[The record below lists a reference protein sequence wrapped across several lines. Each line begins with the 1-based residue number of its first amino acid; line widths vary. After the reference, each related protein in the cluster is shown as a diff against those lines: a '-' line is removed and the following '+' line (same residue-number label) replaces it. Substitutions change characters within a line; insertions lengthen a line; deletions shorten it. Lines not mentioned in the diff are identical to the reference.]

1 MTPERWRQ
9 IEDLYNLAC
18 DRGDGV
24 LADADPDL
32 RREIQ
37 EMLAQKSGGK
47 ILDQAAFDLM
57 TDSTQTQLMA
67 GSRLGPYRI
76 EALLGQGGMGQVF
89 RAIDTRLGR
98 EVAIK
103 VSQERFTDRFEREA
117 RAIAALNHPN
127 ICTLHDVG
135 PNYLVMELVEG
146 ETLAARL
153 KRGKLSLDQTIQYGT
168 QIAAALSAA
177 HAKGIVHRDL
187 KPDNVM
193 IAKTGVKVLDF
204 GLAKSTQD
212 ETLTVANAVMGTPAY
227 MAPEQREGKACD
239 ARTDIHALG
248 LVLSEMATG
257 KRAQPGERLLQFD
270 SLPDKLA
277 HVIERCLAQDPD
289 GRWQSARDVK
299 AELDWAAEPAG
310 APTPAPDSGRT
321 SRLWAALA
329 ALSIVAL
336 AALAFVHFREAPE
349 TPLRYTTIL
358 PPEKTSFDFATN
370 LGPVA
375 ISPDGKRMVF
385 AATGENGA
393 SQLWLRALD
402 AASAQPLL
410 DNEGGTFPFWSPDSR
425 WVGFFAGGKLKKLD
439 TRGGPPIPLA
449 DVVGAAGGGSWSP
462 KGIIVFAPNTF
473 APLLRIAS
481 DGGNTSL
488 AVAMDVAMGTV
499 HGFPWFLPG
508 GEHFL
513 FVSWGGAGRMQ
524 LRVGSLSSTASTVI
538 GEADSNAVYSEGHLL
553 YLREN
558 SLMAQPFDLRSL
570 RTSGEAVPVAEH
582 VERFLELVEEG
593 AFSAS
598 ATGLL
603 AYRTGADAGVRQLTW
618 FDRLGKPVGTVG
630 EPRTFFDIQFS
641 PDRKTLTASAP
652 DAVGNYDLWM
662 YDVGRGLPTRFTV
675 DPAGEYWAVFSLDGR
690 TVIFNSTRKGHYD
703 LYRKPA
709 NGAGAEELIY
719 ADDADKVPTSWSH
732 DGKFL
737 LYFTGGGRRFE
748 MWVLPL
754 TPERPGGEL
763 KAILFHQA
771 QFNEGDA
778 QFSPDDRWVAYNS
791 DESGRNEIYVSP
803 FSRRAEKHQIS
814 LNGGSGARWRQDGK
828 GIFYAAYGGQ
838 LMEADVRIS
847 GESVEVGTVR
857 PVFTRV
863 PGTGGYPYD
872 VSADGQRVL
881 AAMPLAKAVQP
892 ITLVENW
899 AAALKR

>member
-57 TDSTQTQLMA
+57 TDSTQTQVMA
-67 GSRLGPYRI
+67 GSRLGPYWI

-146 ETLAARL
+146 ETVAARL

-168 QIAAALSAA
+168 QIASALSAA

-257 KRAQPGERLLQFD
+257 ERAQPGERLLQFD

-321 SRLWAALA
+321 S
-329 ALSIVAL
+329 
-336 AALAFVHFREAPE
+336 
-349 TPLRYTTIL
+349 
-358 PPEKTSFDFATN
+358 
-370 LGPVA
+370 
-375 ISPDGKRMVF
+375 
-385 AATGENGA
+385 
-393 SQLWLRALD
+393 
-402 AASAQPLL
+402 
-410 DNEGGTFPFWSPDSR
+410 
-425 WVGFFAGGKLKKLD
+425 
-439 TRGGPPIPLA
+439 
-449 DVVGAAGGGSWSP
+449 
-462 KGIIVFAPNTF
+462 
-473 APLLRIAS
+473 
-481 DGGNTSL
+481 
-488 AVAMDVAMGTV
+488 
-499 HGFPWFLPG
+499 
-508 GEHFL
+508 
-513 FVSWGGAGRMQ
+513 
-524 LRVGSLSSTASTVI
+524 
-538 GEADSNAVYSEGHLL
+538 
-553 YLREN
+553 
-558 SLMAQPFDLRSL
+558 
-570 RTSGEAVPVAEH
+570 
-582 VERFLELVEEG
+582 
-593 AFSAS
+593 
-598 ATGLL
+598 
-603 AYRTGADAGVRQLTW
+603 
-618 FDRLGKPVGTVG
+618 
-630 EPRTFFDIQFS
+630 
-641 PDRKTLTASAP
+641 
-652 DAVGNYDLWM
+652 
-662 YDVGRGLPTRFTV
+662 
-675 DPAGEYWAVFSLDGR
+675 
-690 TVIFNSTRKGHYD
+690 
-703 LYRKPA
+703 
-709 NGAGAEELIY
+709 
-719 ADDADKVPTSWSH
+719 
-732 DGKFL
+732 
-737 LYFTGGGRRFE
+737 
-748 MWVLPL
+748 
-754 TPERPGGEL
+754 
-763 KAILFHQA
+763 
-771 QFNEGDA
+771 
-778 QFSPDDRWVAYNS
+778 
-791 DESGRNEIYVSP
+791 
-803 FSRRAEKHQIS
+803 
-814 LNGGSGARWRQDGK
+814 
-828 GIFYAAYGGQ
+828 
-838 LMEADVRIS
+838 
-847 GESVEVGTVR
+847 
-857 PVFTRV
+857 
-863 PGTGGYPYD
+863 
-872 VSADGQRVL
+872 
-881 AAMPLAKAVQP
+881 
-892 ITLVENW
+892 
-899 AAALKR
+899 

>member
-1 MTPERWRQ
+1 MAQGGYVTQKAGFFYVRICCSGICRMTPP
-9 IEDLYNLAC
+9 D
-18 DRGDGV
+18 DGRGQRKTGGIFLLLLSNMAFAV
-24 LADADPDL
+24 T
-32 RREIQ
+32 
-37 EMLAQKSGGK
+37 MLALQNS
-47 ILDQAAFDLM
+47 FE
-57 TDSTQTQLMA
+57 SA
-67 GSRLGPYRI
+67 G
-76 EALLGQGGMGQVF
+76 
-89 RAIDTRLGR
+89 TRL
-98 EVAIK
+98 
-103 VSQERFTDRFEREA
+103 
-117 RAIAALNHPN
+117 L
-127 ICTLHDVG
+127 L
-135 PNYLVMELVEG
+135 
-146 ETLAARL
+146 
-153 KRGKLSLDQTIQYGT
+153 LSLGNLLASSI
-168 QIAAALSAA
+168 LFSP
-177 HAKGIVHRDL
+177 RL
-187 KPDNVM
+187 
-193 IAKTGVKVLDF
+193 TGRPIF
-204 GLAKSTQD
+204 PS
-212 ETLTVANAVMGTPAY
+212 
-227 MAPEQREGKACD
+227 
-239 ARTDIHALG
+239 RT
-248 LVLSEMATG
+248 
-257 KRAQPGERLLQFD
+257 
-270 SLPDKLA
+270 
-277 HVIERCLAQDPD
+277 
-289 GRWQSARDVK
+289 
-299 AELDWAAEPAG
+299 
-310 APTPAPDSGRT
+310 
-321 SRLWAALA
+321 
-329 ALSIVAL
+329 
-336 AALAFVHFREAPE
+336 
-349 TPLRYTTIL
+349 
-358 PPEKTSFDFATN
+358 
-370 LGPVA
+370 
-375 ISPDGKRMVF
+375 
-385 AATGENGA
+385 
-393 SQLWLRALD
+393 
-402 AASAQPLL
+402 
-410 DNEGGTFPFWSPDSR
+410 
-425 WVGFFAGGKLKKLD
+425 
-439 TRGGPPIPLA
+439 
-449 DVVGAAGGGSWSP
+449 
-462 KGIIVFAPNTF
+462 
-473 APLLRIAS
+473 
-481 DGGNTSL
+481 
-488 AVAMDVAMGTV
+488 

-513 FVSWGGAGRMQ
+513 FVSWRGAGRMQ

-582 VERFLELVEEG
+582 VERFRELVEEG

-763 KAILFHQA
+763 KAILFHQT
-771 QFNEGDA
+771 QFNESDA

-814 LNGGSGARWRQDGK
+814 LNGGSGPRWRQDGK